1 MPNIGYLLLSRRT
14 LPTLQR
20 AQLVDQGLELPVDGI
35 YGPTLLLD
43 VLLQSGDVLALGLQ
57 AASGLT

>member
-1 MPNIGYLLLSRRT
+1 MPNIGYLLLSWRT

-43 VLLQSGDVLALGLQ
+43 VLPQSGDVLALGLQ